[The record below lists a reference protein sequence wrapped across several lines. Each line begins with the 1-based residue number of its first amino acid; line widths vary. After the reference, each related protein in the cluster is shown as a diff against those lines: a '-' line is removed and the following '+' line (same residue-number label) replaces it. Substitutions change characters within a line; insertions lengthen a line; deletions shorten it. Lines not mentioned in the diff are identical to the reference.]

1 MRKEIPLDPPFK
13 GEERKGEMGSW
24 IVAGYLLER
33 FSMVK
38 RQNKGRNEN
47 HHADVETPCMAS
59 LRHCINFLC
68 KIFRLHALGFCILF
82 VSVVPAFSQQNE
94 VDHWETVIYD
104 YEEWRYLVGTYEP
117 DSDWR
122 TLSFDDLSWSLGPG
136 GIGYGDDDDRTDIS
150 QEPGFEKP
158 LSLYLRKKFTI
169 YDTSVI
175 LLTVLN
181 IDFDDAFVA
190 YINNVEVARV
200 GVGAVGDHPAYNQPA
215 YELHEA
221 TMYQGQD
228 PEYFMI
234 SKEMMNDC
242 LVEGENILAIQV
254 HNYNNTSSDMSSI
267 TFLSVGLSDGSSYYS
282 PVPGWFNPPEVFTSS
297 NLPIV
302 VINTHG
308 LPIVNEPRVF
318 VDMGIIDNGP
328 GQRNNIMDLYNG
340 YNGKINIE
348 LRGSS
353 TLGFPKKSYLFE
365 TQDSFGLNNNVS
377 LLGMPAENDWILYA
391 PYSDKSLIR
400 NVVTYDLGNRM
411 GSWAPRCR
419 FCELIVNGDYRGVYV
434 LMEKIKRDDN
444 RLDIA
449 TLLETDISGNELTGG
464 YIIRI
469 DKTDQPDIVGWT
481 SYPNPAPTYPDYTPL
496 FFQYYYPKPEDLR
509 PQQAAYIQAFVLQL
523 ESTLSST
530 WFTDPLNGYRKYID
544 AGSLIDHFIM
554 RELSKE
560 IDSYRFSTF
569 MYKEKDSDGGRLY
582 LGPIWDFN
590 LGYGNVNY
598 GDAERAWATDGWIYD
613 KWSRIY
619 WWKRMFEDPLVIN
632 RLKCRWEELRQGPF
646 HADSVTALIDS
657 LVVSLQE
664 GQVRN
669 FNKWN
674 ILGTYVWPNYFIGDT
689 WEEEITFFTNW
700 ITARLAW
707 MDANMLGNCNPTGVD
722 GIYNLAEIDVYPNPF
737 DREVR
742 FSINTPKSGR
752 IRVRIYN
759 VLGEE
764 VKVLSHTS
772 DPAGQTE
779 IIWNPAEDPGGIL
792 PAGIY
797 LYTIELNDHTIGS
810 GKVVKQ

>member
-1 MRKEIPLDPPFK
+1 MI
-13 GEERKGEMGSW
+13 
-24 IVAGYLLER
+24 
-33 FSMVK
+33 K
-38 RQNKGRNEN
+38 RQNKECNEN
-47 HHADVETPCMAS
+47 YYTDVETPGMPSLNHCM
-59 LRHCINFLC
+59 NFLC
-68 KIFRLHALGFCILF
+68 KTSRIHAIGFCLLF
-82 VSVVPAFSQQNE
+82 LSVVPALSQQDE

-104 YEEWRYLVGTYEP
+104 YHEWKYFVGWSEP
-117 DSDWR
+117 PVQWR
-122 TLSFDDLSWSLGPG
+122 TFSFDDSSWSLGPG

-150 QEPGFEKP
+150 EEPGFEIPYP
-158 LSLYLRKKFTI
+158 LSLYLRKTFTI

-175 LLTVLN
+175 LFAVLN

-190 YINNVEVARV
+190 YINDVEVARV
-200 GVGAVGDHPAYNQPA
+200 GVGAIGDYPAYNQPA

-234 SKEMMNDC
+234 NKEMLRDC

-267 TFLSVGLSDGSSYYS
+267 TFFSVGLSDGSSYYS
-282 PVPGWFNPPEVFTSS
+282 SVPGWFNPPEVFTSS
-297 NLPIV
+297 NLPIL

-308 LPIVNEPRVF
+308 LPIVDEPRVF

-328 GQRNNIMDLYNG
+328 GQRNKINDPYNG
-340 YNGKINIE
+340 YCGKINIE

-353 TLGFPKKSYLFE
+353 TLWFPKKSYLFE

-411 GSWAPRCR
+411 GNWAPRCR
-419 FCELIVNGDYRGVYV
+419 FCELILNGDYSGVYV
-434 LMEKIKRDDN
+434 LMEKIKRDNN
-444 RLDIA
+444 RLNIA

-469 DKTDQPDIVGWT
+469 DKTDQPGIVGWT
-481 SYPNPAPTYPDYTPL
+481 SYPNPAPSYPDYTPL
-496 FFQYYYPKPEDLR
+496 FFQYYYPKPEDLM
-509 PQQAAYIQAFVLQL
+509 PQQAAYIQDFILQL
-523 ESTLSST
+523 ENTLSRSG
-530 WFTDPLNGYRKYID
+530 FTDPLYGYRKYID
-544 AGSLIDHFIM
+544 AGSVIDHFIM

-569 MYKEKDSDGGRLY
+569 MYKEKDSDGGRLH

-598 GDAERAWATDGWIYD
+598 GDAERAWEPDGWIYD

-619 WWKRMFEDPLVIN
+619 WWKRLFEDPLVIN

-646 HADSVTALIDS
+646 HTDTVTALIDS

-669 FNKWN
+669 FNKWK

-700 ITARLAW
+700 ITTRLTW
-707 MDANMLGNCNPTGVD
+707 MDANMLGTCNPTGVD
-722 GIYNLAEIDVYPNPF
+722 GSYNLAEIDVYPNPF
-737 DREVR
+737 DLEVR
-742 FSINTPKSGR
+742 FSINTPESGR
-752 IRVRIYN
+752 IRIRIYN

-764 VKVLSHTS
+764 MKALSQTS

-779 IIWNPAEDPGGIL
+779 IIWNPAEDPGGSL

-810 GKVVKQ
+810 GKVVKR